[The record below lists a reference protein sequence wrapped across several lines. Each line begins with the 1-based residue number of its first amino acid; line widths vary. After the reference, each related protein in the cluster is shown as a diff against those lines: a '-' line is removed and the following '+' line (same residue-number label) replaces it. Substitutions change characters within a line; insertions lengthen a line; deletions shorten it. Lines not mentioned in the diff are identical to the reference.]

1 MPLLAGIF
9 LAVCLLVDC
18 KKTTPD
24 YKTLYETERQAKDKL
39 VNDLRSQIF
48 ALKTEKKVLEQTTKE
63 KIIFKTQYVYYQ
75 AKKAVGDSTYL
86 SDCDSILQSCDD
98 YAVALENELVN
109 CEQQNKLYGQI
120 DNFKQNDS
128 LFYVNK
134 INEQSALITNLEKKN
149 KSFWKNRF
157 IFGVGVGGGY
167 GIIHKNF
174 DVYVG
179 VWGGIRIF

>member
-1 MPLLAGIF
+1 
-9 LAVCLLVDC
+9 
-18 KKTTPD
+18 
-24 YKTLYETERQAKDKL
+24 LYETERQAKDKL
-39 VNDLRSQIF
+39 INDLRSQISVF
-48 ALKTEKKVLEQTTKE
+48 KTEKKVLEQTTKE
-63 KIIFKTQYVYYQ
+63 KVIYKTQYVFYE

-98 YAVALENELVN
+98 YVVALENELGN

-134 INEQSALITNLEKKN
+134 INEQSALITNLQKKN

-157 IFGVGVGGGY
+157 VIILGGGGGY
-167 GIIHKNF
+167 
-174 DVYVG
+174 DVVNKKFGASFG
-179 VWGGIRIF
+179 VYAGIRIF